1 VISLQGINKTFIAR
15 DGSEV
20 QALREISLEVK
31 EGEFVCLV
39 GPSGCGKTTL
49 LEIMAGLEKPS
60 SGSLRHRRFT
70 SNGDFGWAG
79 YMSQADTLLPWRTV
93 LENAAIGL
101 EIRRVPKAR
110 RRQRVAGLV
119 ERVGL
124 AGFEDKY
131 PAELSGGMKKRL
143 GLIRM
148 LAYQPEVLLLD
159 EPFAALDAQTREM
172 LQADLLDLWRDF
184 KRTVVFVTHDLVEAI
199 TLSDRIYLL
208 SKRPAAI
215 KREYPVT
222 LPRPRLSQEIQFSP
236 EFQHLHRR
244 LRRDLMAEV
253 DQGRSHTALREPM
266 SCLPASS

>member
-1 VISLQGINKTFIAR
+1 VISLRGINKTFIAR
-15 DGSEV
+15 DGCEV
-20 QALREISLEVK
+20 QALRDISLEVN

-49 LEIMAGLEKPS
+49 LEIMAGLEKPT
-60 SGSLRHRRFT
+60 SGSLRHGSLT
-70 SNGDFGWAG
+70 INGEFGWAG

-93 LENAAIGL
+93 AENAAIGL
-101 EIRRVPKAR
+101 EIRGVSKAK

-124 AGFEDKY
+124 GGFEDKY

-143 GLIRM
+143 GLVRM
-148 LAYQPEVLLLD
+148 LAYQPQVLLLD

-184 KRTVVFVTHDLVEAI
+184 KRTVVFVTHDLLEAI

-215 KREYPVT
+215 KREYPIM

-236 EFQHLHRR
+236 EFQELHRR

-253 DQGRSHTALREPM
+253 DQGQNHTELKEPA
-266 SCLPASS
+266 SCLSASS

>member
-1 VISLQGINKTFIAR
+1 MISLQGINKVFSAQ
-15 DGSEV
+15 DGSQV
-20 QALREISLEVK
+20 QALRDISLEVS
-31 EGEFVCLV
+31 EGQFVCLV

-49 LEIMAGLEKPS
+49 LEIMAGLEKSS
-60 SGSLRHRRFT
+60 SGKVRYGRLT
-70 SNGDFGWAG
+70 ANGDFGWAG

-101 EIRRVPKAR
+101 EIRGVPKAQ

-131 PAELSGGMKKRL
+131 PGELSGGMKKRL

-159 EPFAALDAQTREM
+159 EPFAALDAQTREK

-199 TLSDRIYLL
+199 TLSDRIFLL
-208 SKRPAAI
+208 SKRPAEI
-215 KREYPVT
+215 KREYVVD
-222 LPRPRLSQEIQFSP
+222 LPRPRLSQDIQFSP
-236 EFQHLHRR
+236 EFLRLHRR
-244 LRRDLMAEV
+244 LRQDLMAEV
-253 DQGRSHTALREPM
+253 DQGRSNIALREPL
-266 SCLPASS
+266 SCLPVSS